1 MLFRVGLSHQT
12 LNSMIQVTQSPLES
26 HQLREIQILLRQ
38 GQCNKL
44 KKHIKCKI
52 ASHQEAASRLL
63 IQAIEDPRKEAEAKL
78 EAERASHLI
87 KFIDTLTSIENGSFE
102 LPITKITIE
111 K

>member
-1 MLFRVGLSHQT
+1 
-12 LNSMIQVTQSPLES
+12 
-26 HQLREIQILLRQ
+26 
-38 GQCNKL
+38 
-44 KKHIKCKI
+44 
-52 ASHQEAASRLL
+52 
-63 IQAIEDPRKEAEAKL
+63 EAEAKL